1 MLFTIFIIVAILL
14 GLALV
19 GLGINILFRKN
30 GKFPET
36 HIGKNKAMKDRGI
49 HCANTTDRL
58 DRQNYSSLSCG
69 KPYFSISLTVSLPS
83 MKSSPI
89 PSNAIPVRFV

>member
-1 MLFTIFIIVAILL
+1 MFITVFIIVLILL

-19 GLGINILFRKN
+19 GLGLAMLLKKN

-49 HCANTTDRL
+49 NCANTTDRL
-58 DRQNYSSLSCG
+58 ERQNYKPVDLSQ
-69 KPYFSISLTVSLPS
+69 K
-83 MKSSPI
+83 
-89 PSNAIPVRFV
+89 

>member
-1 MLFTIFIIVAILL
+1 MLLIVFIITIILL

-19 GLGINILFRKN
+19 GLGITMMVKKN
-30 GKFPET
+30 GKFPDT

-58 DRQNYSSLSCG
+58 ERQNY
-69 KPYFSISLTVSLPS
+69 KPVDL
-83 MKSSPI
+83 K
-89 PSNAIPVRFV
+89 

>member
-1 MLFTIFIIVAILL
+1 MLLTIFIIVVILL

-19 GLGINILFRKN
+19 GLGLTMLIKKN

-36 HIGKNKAMKDRGI
+36 HIGKNKAMKERGI

-58 DRQNYSSLSCG
+58 ERQNY
-69 KPYFSISLTVSLPS
+69 KPVKL
-83 MKSSPI
+83 K
-89 PSNAIPVRFV
+89 